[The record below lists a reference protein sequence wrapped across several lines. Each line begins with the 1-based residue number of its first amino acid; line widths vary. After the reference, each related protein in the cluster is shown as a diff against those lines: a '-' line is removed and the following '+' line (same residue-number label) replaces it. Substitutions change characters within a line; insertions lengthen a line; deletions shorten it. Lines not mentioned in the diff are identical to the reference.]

1 MPVFY
6 IAWKEVLGEDKS
18 NLIKIT
24 IRDVEHE
31 VQEIEAL
38 LYWYMLDQGC
48 SIKLCLVNYEIVG
61 FLIYQ
66 PVFGDKVLSIRMFY
80 LLPNFRKM
88 KIGNKLIDS
97 TGAQALVFQTQKNIP
112 PELMFK
118 QIKNRPVKLIEDE
131 KTITWTM
138 AWEKENGK

>member
-1 MPVFY
+1 
-6 IAWKEVLGEDKS
+6 
-18 NLIKIT
+18 
-24 IRDVEHE
+24 
-31 VQEIEAL
+31 
-38 LYWYMLDQGC
+38 
-48 SIKLCLVNYEIVG
+48 
-61 FLIYQ
+61 
-66 PVFGDKVLSIRMFY
+66 
-80 LLPNFRKM
+80 M